1 MSRCRIQAHVP
12 KDLKEYLLRIQQEK
26 GLNESGA
33 ICLVVAEHRNTVVGF
48 TGFKKVELNN
58 SN

>member
-1 MSRCRIQAHVP
+1 VP